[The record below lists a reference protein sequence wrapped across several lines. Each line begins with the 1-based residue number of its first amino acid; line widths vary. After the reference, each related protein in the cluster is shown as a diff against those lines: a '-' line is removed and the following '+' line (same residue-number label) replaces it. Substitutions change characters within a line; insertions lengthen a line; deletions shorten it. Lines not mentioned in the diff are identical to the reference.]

1 MAHRAKSTSVPNWDA
16 ELPPELWPLVLGHL
30 SLWQLRLVKTVS
42 RSMANRCR
50 KVLRSE
56 EWRSWT
62 ANEYALECEVATQA
76 TRSYALP
83 LKVIFFEDD
92 LFYGDDVCVGTIHRL
107 KLKLVRRGDGVQP
120 IDSLLGY
127 NWALHR
133 LHDEGDYDI
142 EVVDMLIEVD
152 GRGICGSEYALRRL
166 LADAMQQR
174 TLLRDTSRIT
184 KERDL
189 DACDTT
195 IFQEVCEDG
204 MPDYGEVQEDGGRQW
219 RLWKL
224 LEEIN
229 PVTHVREG
237 PHGYMVHRVTHQ
249 NAYGR
254 DRRNVDLLH
263 LCANCPGLIT

>member
-1 MAHRAKSTSVPNWDA
+1 MTSTRGPRWDV
-16 ELPPELWPLVLGHL
+16 ELPPELWSLVLGHL

-50 KVLRSE
+50 KVLRSN
-56 EWRSWT
+56 EWQCWA
-62 ANEYALECEVATQA
+62 ANEHALECEVATQA

-83 LKVIFFEDD
+83 LKVVFFEDD
-92 LFYGDDVCVGTIHRL
+92 LFHEDDVCTGTIHRL
-107 KLKLVRRGDGVQP
+107 KLKLVRRTDNVKAVDALVGA
-120 IDSLLGY
+120 
-127 NWALHR
+127 NWALYH
-133 LHDEGDYDI
+133 LHDEGDFDI

-152 GRGICGSEYALRRL
+152 GRGICGCEYALRRL

-184 KERDL
+184 KERDR
-189 DACDTT
+189 DVCDTT
-195 IFQEVCEDG
+195 IFQEVYEDG
-204 MPDYGEVQEDGGRQW
+204 TPDYGEVNEDIGRQW

-224 LEEIN
+224 LQEIN
-229 PVTHVREG
+229 PVTYVRDDN
-237 PHGYMVHRVTHQ
+237 GYMVHRATHQ

>member
-1 MAHRAKSTSVPNWDA
+1 MARRVKSTSVLDWDA
-16 ELPPELWPLVLGHL
+16 ELPPELWPLVLVHL

-50 KVLRSE
+50 KVLRSK
-56 EWRSWT
+56 EWQYWT
-62 ANEYALECEVATQA
+62 ANEHALECEVATQA

-83 LKVIFFEDD
+83 LKVVFFEDD

-107 KLKLVRRGDGVQP
+107 KLKLVRRTDNAKAV
-120 IDSLLGY
+120 DSLVGT
-127 NWALHR
+127 NWALYH
-133 LHDEGDYDI
+133 LHDEGDFDI

-152 GRGICGSEYALRRL
+152 GRGICGCEYALRRL

-174 TLLRDTSRIT
+174 KHLRDTSQTT
-184 KERDL
+184 KDRDK
-189 DACDTT
+189 DVCDTA
-195 IFQEVCEDG
+195 IFQEVNEDG
-204 MPDYGEVQEDGGRQW
+204 APDYGEVHEDNGRQW

-229 PVTHVREG
+229 PVTYVRG
-237 PHGYMVHRVTHQ
+237 SGGYMVHRATYQ

-263 LCANCPGLIT
+263 LCANCPGLLT

>member
-1 MAHRAKSTSVPNWDA
+1 MTSTRGPKWDA
-16 ELPPELWPLVLGHL
+16 ELPPELWSLVLGHL

-56 EWRSWT
+56 EWQRWT
-62 ANEYALECEVATQA
+62 ANEHALACEVATQA

-83 LKVIFFEDD
+83 LKVVFFEDD
-92 LFYGDDVCVGTIHRL
+92 LFHDADVCTGTIHRL
-107 KLKLVRRGDGVQP
+107 KLKLVRRTDNVKAV
-120 IDSLLGY
+120 DSLLGA
-127 NWALHR
+127 NWALYH
-133 LHDEGDYDI
+133 LHDEGDFDI

-152 GRGICGSEYALRRL
+152 GRGICGCEYALRRL

-174 TLLRDTSRIT
+174 RLLRDTSTIT

-189 DACDTT
+189 DACDTA
-195 IFQEVCEDG
+195 IFQEVDYDG
-204 MPDYGEVQEDGGRQW
+204 TPDYGEVYEDGGRQW

-229 PVTHVREG
+229 PVTDVG
-237 PHGYMVHRVTHQ
+237 NSNGYMVHRATHQ
-249 NAYGR
+249 AAYGR